1 MGNTYSQIYVQIV
14 FTVQGK
20 HNLIPR
26 QYREELQK
34 YITGIIQKREV
45 KLLSIFCNPDHIHLL
60 AGVGPNVAV
69 SDLVRDIKAGSSHF
83 VNEKK
88 WIRGKFYWQ
97 EGFGAFSYSKSQIG
111 TVARY
116 IANQEQHH
124 TKVRFKDEYVNI
136 LRKFEINY
144 DEKYLFQWIE

>member
-1 MGNTYSQIYVQIV
+1 MANTYYQIYVQMV

-20 HNLIPR
+20 QNLIPR

-34 YITGIIQKREV
+34 YITGIIQNRHA

-60 AGVGPNVAV
+60 VGIKPNVAV
-69 SDLVRDIKAGSSHF
+69 SDLVRDVKAGSSHF
-83 VNEKK
+83 INEKK
-88 WIRGKFYWQ
+88 WICGKFCWQ

-111 TVARY
+111 AVAQY

-124 TKVRFKDEYVNI
+124 KKICFKDEYVDL
-136 LRKFEINY
+136 LRKFEIDY